1 METVFWCWPVTI
13 LVIAGFPGVQG
24 PQGPGGPSMETVLV
38 LASDSF
44 CRSGAPGAP
53 LYGNG
58 FLVLALMVSVIAG
71 ILACKGPRGLPSM
84 ETVSWHW

>member
-1 METVFWCWPVTI
+1 
-13 LVIAGFPGVQG
+13 
-24 PQGPGGPSMETVLV
+24 METVLV

-58 FLVLALMVSVIAG
+58 FLVLALMVSVTAG
-71 ILACKGPRGLPSM
+71 FPGGQGPWGLPSM
-84 ETVSWHW
+84 ETASWYWL